1 MVDYRLRIEAEYEAI
16 EKILPSLSD
25 VSLRDLSQLE
35 IAGIAALLHNF
46 YNGIENILKQLFQAK
61 GILLPQGALWHR
73 ELLLT
78 ATQHGIVTENLGAE
92 LRPYLAFRHF
102 FSHAYAL
109 DLLPDRLEPLAARA
123 KSVYKSFKQAID
135 KAAP

>member
-1 MVDYRLRIEAEYEAI
+1 LIIVFVLKLSMKRLR
-16 EKILPSLSD
+16 KFSPPSPMFPP
-25 VSLRDLSQLE
+25 RELSQLE

-78 ATQHGIVTENLGAE
+78 ATQHGIVSENLGAE

-123 KSVYKSFKQAID
+123 ESVYKSFKEAID
-135 KAAP
+135 RAAL